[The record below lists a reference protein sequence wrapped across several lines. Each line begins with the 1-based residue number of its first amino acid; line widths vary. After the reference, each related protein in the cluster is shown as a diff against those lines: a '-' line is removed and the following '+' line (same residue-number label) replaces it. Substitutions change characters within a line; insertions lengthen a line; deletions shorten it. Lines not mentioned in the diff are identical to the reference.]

1 VAGRLDPNPVYN
13 AAWQIY
19 KGVLRIVR
27 TLASPLE
34 GEGAMLWM
42 LVVVILVLL
51 GIGVSPS

>member
-1 VAGRLDPNPVYN
+1 M
-13 AAWQIY
+13 
-19 KGVLRIVR
+19 GVLRIVR